1 LLSEATEIGAINPP
15 SKSTASSAKSCAPP
29 LYSRDSIVRR
39 KSRAPRL
46 TLRLEADE
54 NGAMSEPN
62 LDDPRVGRVDEER
75 TAELERSIAEIQA
88 LNDAVFA
95 SSYDGIAVLDREGVY
110 LEVNAAYERMT
121 GITRERWIGRRF
133 DEMQRLPEVPKQ
145 SATLQVLS
153 TKRPATTLVNTRGD
167 ELVMIT
173 ASPHFGADGEMR
185 NVIQNMRNITHLNTL
200 KSQLERA
207 RGSAKLL
214 ALKKT
219 RTRRLESQLAAA
231 EIADLVVASPVMEDL
246 LSTAGEIA
254 DFDSTVL
261 IDGETGTGKAMIA
274 RFLHRLSRRA
284 SKPFVEVNC
293 GALPES
299 LVESELFGH
308 EAGAFTG
315 SLRTGKKGQFEL
327 ANGGTIFLDEIGE
340 LPLVSQVKLLKV
352 LDDKEIRPLGG
363 TASRRVDV
371 RVICATNR
379 NLRELVAKGEFR
391 GDLLYRI
398 EVIPLH
404 VPPLRERPEDKKALL
419 YSLLDHFNKKFVRDK
434 VLALEAV
441 AALSRYEFPGN
452 VRELRNLVERLVT
465 TTRGEEIRAE
475 DLPPQIQTLA
485 SGAAAVAA
493 RDAIVEESLAEVVD
507 YRERIEKLERQM
519 LHHFARS
526 CGSTYE
532 IARRTKLTQS
542 AVVRKLKK
550 YGLSVGGS
558 SV

>member
-1 LLSEATEIGAINPP
+1 
-15 SKSTASSAKSCAPP
+15 
-29 LYSRDSIVRR
+29 VRR

-284 SKPFVEVNC
+284 S
-293 GALPES
+293 
-299 LVESELFGH
+299 
-308 EAGAFTG
+308 
-315 SLRTGKKGQFEL
+315 
-327 ANGGTIFLDEIGE
+327 
-340 LPLVSQVKLLKV
+340 
-352 LDDKEIRPLGG
+352 
-363 TASRRVDV
+363 
-371 RVICATNR
+371 
-379 NLRELVAKGEFR
+379 
-391 GDLLYRI
+391 
-398 EVIPLH
+398 
-404 VPPLRERPEDKKALL
+404 
-419 YSLLDHFNKKFVRDK
+419 
-434 VLALEAV
+434 
-441 AALSRYEFPGN
+441 
-452 VRELRNLVERLVT
+452 
-465 TTRGEEIRAE
+465 
-475 DLPPQIQTLA
+475 
-485 SGAAAVAA
+485 
-493 RDAIVEESLAEVVD
+493 
-507 YRERIEKLERQM
+507 
-519 LHHFARS
+519 
-526 CGSTYE
+526 
-532 IARRTKLTQS
+532 
-542 AVVRKLKK
+542 
-550 YGLSVGGS
+550 
-558 SV
+558 